1 MENPVS
7 KSTNELEGSPVMVGR
22 ERRRLPVWV
31 IVLAFAVLVGF
42 MALIGWGLN
51 RSMRG
56 SIQMGDP
63 VPSFTMA
70 TFDGKT
76 IQTSDYAGKVI
87 VLNFWASWC
96 KPCEQEARELEEA
109 YQHYK
114 DGEDV
119 VFLGLAYVDTEPNSL
134 TYLSRFGVTYPNGPD
149 LATKV
154 SQMFRVRGV
163 PETFIID
170 REGRLAYFKAGPFTT
185 LDEILVVIDGILQK

>member
-1 MENPVS
+1 MTETINS
-7 KSTNELEGSPVMVGR
+7 ETTATQ
-22 ERRRLPVWV
+22 RRRLPVWV
-31 IVLAFAVLVGF
+31 IIVAFSLLVGF

-56 SIQMGDP
+56 SIAIGDP
-63 VPSFTMA
+63 VPGFKMT
-70 TFDGKT
+70 TFDG
-76 IQTSDYAGKVI
+76 QTVDMSQYAGKV
-87 VLNFWASWC
+87 VLVNFWASWC

-114 DGEDV
+114 PDGNV
-119 VFLGLAYVDTEPNSL
+119 AFLGLTYVDTEPNSL
-134 TYLSRFGVTYPNGPD
+134 AYLKKFGITYPNGPD

-170 REGRLAYFKAGPFTT
+170 RNGRLAYFKAGPFASTDEIVSII
-185 LDEILVVIDGILQK
+185 DEILSK

>member
-1 MENPVS
+1 MTDNINNIQEPTQA
-7 KSTNELEGSPVMVGR
+7 KT
-22 ERRRLPVWV
+22 RRLPVWV
-31 IVLAFAVLVGF
+31 ILLAFLALLGF

-56 SIQMGDP
+56 SISIGDP
-63 VPSFTMA
+63 VPEFSMTSFDKQ
-70 TFDGKT
+70 TFT
-76 IQTSDYAGKVI
+76 TTQYTGKVI
-87 VLNFWASWC
+87 LVNFWASWC
-96 KPCEQEARELEEA
+96 QPCEQEAAELEQA

-114 DGEDV
+114 GGGDV

-134 TYLSRFGVTYPNGPD
+134 GYLQKFSITYPNGPD

-170 REGRLAYFKAGPFTT
+170 KQGRLAYFKAGPFSST
-185 LDEILVVIDGILQK
+185 DEIISVVDGVLAK

>member
-1 MENPVS
+1 MTEPVETTTQNT
-7 KSTNELEGSPVMVGR
+7 STPA
-22 ERRRLPVWV
+22 RRLPVWV
-31 IVLAFAVLVGF
+31 IILAFMLLAGF

-56 SIQMGDP
+56 AIALGDP
-63 VPSFTMA
+63 VPSFSMT
-70 TFDGKT
+70 TFDGNPLN
-76 IQTSDYAGKVI
+76 SSAYVGKV
-87 VLNFWASWC
+87 VVVNFWASWC

-114 DGEDV
+114 PDGEV
-119 VFLGLAYVDTEPNSL
+119 IFLGLAYVDTEPNSL
-134 TYLSRFGVTYPNGPD
+134 AYLKKFGITYPNGPD

-170 REGRLAYFKAGPFTT
+170 SNGKLAYFKAGPFQSTQ
-185 LDEILVVIDGILQK
+185 EIISVVDSINK

>member
-1 MENPVS
+1 MEKEAVQS
-7 KSTNELEGSPVMVGR
+7 VEESQAQTSAAGQK
-22 ERRRLPVWV
+22 RLPVWV

-42 MALIGWGLN
+42 MWLIGWGLS

-56 SIQMGDP
+56 AIGIGDP
-63 VPSFTMA
+63 VPAFTMT
-70 TFDGKT
+70 TFDGQT
-76 IQTSDYAGKVI
+76 IHTSDYAGKVI
-87 VLNFWASWC
+87 VINFWASWC
-96 KPCEQEARELEEA
+96 KPCEQEARELEQA

-114 DGEDV
+114 ASGDV

-134 TYLSRFGVTYPNGPD
+134 AYLSRFGITYPNGPD

-170 REGRLAYFKAGPFTT
+170 QDGKLAYFKAGPFLS
-185 LDEILVVIDGILQK
+185 LDEILTVIDGVIQE

>member
-1 MENPVS
+1 MTEAVDN
-7 KSTNELEGSPVMVGR
+7 STNATSAP
-22 ERRRLPVWV
+22 RRLPMWV
-31 IVLAFAVLVGF
+31 IVVAFVILAAF

-56 SIQMGDP
+56 AIATGDS
-63 VPSFTMA
+63 VPAFEMT
-70 TFDGKT
+70 TFDG
-76 IQTSDYAGKVI
+76 QTLSTADFADKV
-87 VLNFWASWC
+87 VVVNFWASWC

-109 YQHYK
+109 YQHYRP
-114 DGEDV
+114 GGDV

-134 TYLSRFGVTYPNGPD
+134 AYLEKFGITYPNGPD

-170 REGRLAYFKAGPFTT
+170 RDGRLAYFKKGPFSSTE
-185 LDEILVVIDGILQK
+185 EILDVVDGVLAE